1 MFKSIVIAAVLVGG
15 LMLGASSARA
25 ADEAKDGKKE
35 RFFELRI
42 YSAAEGKMDA
52 LNARFREHTNALFAK
67 HGIEIV
73 GFWTT
78 TGDAG
83 KGPKNTLYYI
93 LAYPSKE
100 AREKSWKEF
109 NADPDWKV
117 AREASEKNGR
127 LVTKVESIYLNPTD
141 YSPIK

>member
-1 MFKSIVIAAVLVGG
+1 MFKSIVMAAVMVAGLLVGTT
-15 LMLGASSARA
+15 SARA
-25 ADEAKDGKKE
+25 ADEAKDAKKE

-42 YSAAEGKMDA
+42 YSAAEGKLDA
-52 LNARFREHTNALFAK
+52 LNARFREHTNALFAR
-67 HGIEIV
+67 HGMEIV
-73 GFWTT
+73 GFWTS
-78 TGDAG
+78 TGDG
-83 KGPKNTLYYI
+83 KQPKNTLYYI

-117 AREASEKNGR
+117 AREASERNGK